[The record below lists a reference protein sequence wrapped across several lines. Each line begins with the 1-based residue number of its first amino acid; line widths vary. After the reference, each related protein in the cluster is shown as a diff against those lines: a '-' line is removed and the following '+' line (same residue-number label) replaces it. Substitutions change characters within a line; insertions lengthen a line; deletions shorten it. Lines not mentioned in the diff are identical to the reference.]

1 MKALFFVDGY
11 NIIFA
16 WDSLKTLAHRSLEHA
31 RQRLIDMMAAYGKIK
46 GVELVLVF
54 DAMHN
59 DEAAKEEQIGKECT
73 VIYMITTLSGGNQ
86 QKAIIGK
93 WLAADARL
101 LIFDE
106 PTRGIDVGAKNE
118 IYQIMRDLANEGK
131 GILMV
136 SSELPELLSVC
147 DRIVVFGG
155 GKIKAVFD
163 AREAT
168 EEKIMLAAT

>member
-16 WDSLKTLAHRSLEHA
+16 WDSLKTLAHWSLEHA

-73 VIYMITTLSGGNQ
+73 VIYTDKEEMADSCIERLVYAHKGDGRSIYVATSDGTEQNQILGSG
-86 QKAIIGK
+86 AC
-93 WLAADARL
+93 RV
-101 LIFDE
+101 
-106 PTRGIDVGAKNE
+106 P
-118 IYQIMRDLANEGK
+118 
-131 GILMV
+131 
-136 SSELPELLSVC
+136 
-147 DRIVVFGG
+147 
-155 GKIKAVFD
+155 
-163 AREAT
+163 ARELAEDVARMNREAQRYGHDNSRLET
-168 EEKIMLAAT
+168 RNRNEVANHVRNRDVWEKLEKLRRSK